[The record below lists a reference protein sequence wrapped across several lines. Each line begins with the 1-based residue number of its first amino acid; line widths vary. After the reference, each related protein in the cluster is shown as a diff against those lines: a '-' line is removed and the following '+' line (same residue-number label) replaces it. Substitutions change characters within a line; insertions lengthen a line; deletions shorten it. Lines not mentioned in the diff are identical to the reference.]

1 MNTTFGKKEGK
12 EERKE
17 NETGRREEGGRK
29 GGDLRRGRE
38 GKRRKKWLS
47 TGRGKNSA
55 FCRSAFCCQLLR
67 VIISGS
73 AT

>member
-12 EERKE
+12 EERKQ
-17 NETGRREEGGRK
+17 NESGRREEGGRK
-29 GGDLRRGRE
+29 GGDLRGRE

-47 TGRGKNSA
+47 IGRGRNSA
-55 FCRSAFCCQLLR
+55 FCRPAFCSQLLR
-67 VIISGS
+67 VMISGS